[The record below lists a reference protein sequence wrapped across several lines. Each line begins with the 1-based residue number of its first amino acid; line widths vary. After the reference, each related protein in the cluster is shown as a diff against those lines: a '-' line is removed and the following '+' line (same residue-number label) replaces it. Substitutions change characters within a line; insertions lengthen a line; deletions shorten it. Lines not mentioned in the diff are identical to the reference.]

1 MKTCRIKKV
10 WLALAL
16 VLMGGYSAM
25 AQIQPSVYAGIGN
38 YTNLGGTVGIGAELR
53 YKFVSVNAAIGTTIY
68 GKAFYEKAFVGME
81 IVGGNP
87 WLGFDFGL
95 KGYVYKGLFAG
106 VNYGVLGKT
115 RYMETQ
121 DRVRIRNLYGFSF
134 TVGYKWHYYKGIF
147 GMVYA
152 GTTSSKK
159 ANNWLGELGG
169 VEPRF
174 GLQLGYDFKH

>member
-1 MKTCRIKKV
+1 M
-10 WLALAL
+10 LFALAL
-16 VLMGGYSAM
+16 MFMGYYGAM
-25 AQIQPSVYAGIGN
+25 AQITPSVYVGAGN
-38 YTNLGGTVGIGAELR
+38 YTNLGGTFGIGTEVR
-53 YKFVSVNAAIGTTIY
+53 YKFISANAAIGTAYYHGIFD
-68 GKAFYEKAFVGME
+68 GLE
-81 IVGGNP
+81 IVGGTP

-95 KGYVYKGLFAG
+95 KGYIYKGLFAG
-106 VNYGVLGKT
+106 VNYGVLGKY

>member
-1 MKTCRIKKV
+1 MKVLII
-10 WLALAL
+10 AL
-16 VLMGGYSAM
+16 VLILMGSLSAM
-25 AQIQPSVYAGIGN
+25 AQIKPSVYVGAGN
-38 YTNLGGTVGIGAELR
+38 YTNLGGTVGIGTEVR
-53 YKFVSVNAAIGTTIY
+53 YQFLSVSAAIGNTIY
-68 GKAFYEKAFVGME
+68 GKAFYEKAFEGME
-81 IVGGNP
+81 IVSGNP

-121 DRVRIRNLYGFSF
+121 DRVRIGNLYGFSF
-134 TVGYKWHYYKGIF
+134 TVGYKWHYYKGIY

-159 ANNWLGELGG
+159 ANSWLGEFGG
-169 VEPRF
+169 IEPRF
-174 GLQLGYDFKH
+174 GLQLGYDFKY

>member
-1 MKTCRIKKV
+1 M
-10 WLALAL
+10 LAFAL
-16 VLMGGYSAM
+16 MLMGGYGAM
-25 AQIQPSVYAGIGN
+25 AQITPSVYAGVGN
-38 YTNLGGTVGIGAELR
+38 YTNLGGTAGIGTEIR
-53 YKFVSVNAAIGTTIY
+53 YKFISVNAAIGTAY
-68 GKAFYEKAFVGME
+68 YHKAFDGLE
-81 IVGGNP
+81 IVGSNP

-106 VNYGVLGKT
+106 VNYGILGKY

-121 DRVRIRNLYGFSF
+121 DQVRVRNLYGFSF
-134 TVGYKWHYYKGIF
+134 TVGYKWHYHKNIY

-159 ANNWLGELGG
+159 ANNWLGEFGG

-174 GLQLGYDFKH
+174 GIQLGYDFKH

>member
-1 MKTCRIKKV
+1 MF
-10 WLALAL
+10 
-16 VLMGGYSAM
+16 MGCYGAK
-25 AQIQPSVYAGIGN
+25 AQITPSVYVGLGN
-38 YTNLGGTVGIGAELR
+38 YTNLGGTFGIGTEVR
-53 YKFVSVNAAIGTTIY
+53 YKFISANAAIGTASYRGI
-68 GKAFYEKAFVGME
+68 FENLE
-81 IVGGNP
+81 IVGNNP
-87 WLGFDFGL
+87 WFGFDFGV

-106 VNYGVLGKT
+106 VNYGVLGKY

-134 TVGYKWHYYKGIF
+134 TVGYKWHYYKNIY

-169 VEPRF
+169 IEPRF
-174 GLQLGYDFKH
+174 GIQLGYDFKPLLSRKIGSRVL